1 MTYRATQEV
10 MHRGRV
16 GPVPKVAR
24 GRIGSGSFP
33 CPGCGGVTV
42 VTDSRGVAGG
52 IKRRRQCMNTECLI
66 RTTTYE
72 HAASVAGA
80 RDTLAELLERAR
92 EMVRLLEERYQA

>member
-1 MTYRATQEV
+1 
-10 MHRGRV
+10 
-16 GPVPKVAR
+16 
-24 GRIGSGSFP
+24 
-33 CPGCGGVTV
+33 
-42 VTDSRGVAGG
+42 
-52 IKRRRQCMNTECLI
+52 MNTECLI